1 MVGVS
6 KCPKSS
12 DGCPNNAVVWLAGR
26 CNDMAMQVADTPT
39 HHRLD
44 FKGLHFS
51 PRPDDRFFVGVGLAL
66 NGKLYV
72 GTAEG
77 PGAEAGELECAARAA
92 IRALE
97 SAAGHRVGFELDRV
111 SNVGEFD
118 TVLAHLS
125 VSSPAGDHAQQL
137 CGSCSVNGTP
147 LNAAVKA
154 VLKATNRLFETDFI
168 YLR

>member
-12 DGCPNNAVVWLAGR
+12 DACPNNAVVRLAGR
-26 CNDMAMQVADTPT
+26 CNDLAMQVADTPT

-44 FKGLHFS
+44 FMELHFS
-51 PRPDDRFFVGVGLAL
+51 QRSNERFFVGVDLAS
-66 NGKLYV
+66 NGKLYA

-77 PGAEAGELECAARAA
+77 PRADAGELECAARAA
-92 IRALE
+92 LRALE
-97 SAAGHRVGFELDRV
+97 SAAGHRVVFRLGLV
-111 SNVGEFD
+111 SKIGEFD
-118 TVLAHLS
+118 TVLVHLS
-125 VSSPAGDHAQQL
+125 LLSPAGGHGQLL
-137 CGSCSVNGTP
+137 CGSCLVNGTP